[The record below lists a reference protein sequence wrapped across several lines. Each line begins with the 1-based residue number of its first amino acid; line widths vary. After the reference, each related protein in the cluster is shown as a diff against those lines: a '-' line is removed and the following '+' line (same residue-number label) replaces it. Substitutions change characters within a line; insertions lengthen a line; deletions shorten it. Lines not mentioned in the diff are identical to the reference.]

1 MASNVLSKDVNL
13 VIQCPLKKKQKIPPK
28 LSFCGRTLLSN
39 YCCLWKV
46 HHLVLLERLWLDNN
60 FKLILEGMLWSR
72 FQKLRIGQLARPLK
86 IHKIHVF
93 SFYNIKKKLYKDN
106 VCVTTWILLL
116 HVLSDDDRIFGT
128 KELWVQFSLHSKG
141 PNVIQWKVQLKIN
154 LLSINDS

>member
-1 MASNVLSKDVNL
+1 M
-13 VIQCPLKKKQKIPPK
+13 
-28 LSFCGRTLLSN
+28 
-39 YCCLWKV
+39 
-46 HHLVLLERLWLDNN
+46 DNN

-128 KELWVQFSLHSKG
+128 KEL
-141 PNVIQWKVQLKIN
+141 
-154 LLSINDS
+154 